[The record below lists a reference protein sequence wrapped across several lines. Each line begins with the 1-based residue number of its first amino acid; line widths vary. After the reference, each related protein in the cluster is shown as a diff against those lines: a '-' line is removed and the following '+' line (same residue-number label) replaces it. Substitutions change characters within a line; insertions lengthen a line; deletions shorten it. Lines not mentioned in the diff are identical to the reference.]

1 MKKKAQSM
9 LEYAL
14 VIGIIAAA
22 LAAMQLYFKR
32 TIQATVKVAA
42 DEIGGQKQGAA
53 DYDYK
58 YDWKIKRA
66 SDTTT
71 TSSGSA
77 TTEQL
82 GGNAV
87 NYGKDD
93 TTTQTG
99 ISSWSVGQQKD

>member
-1 MKKKAQSM
+1 M

-42 DEIGGQKQGAA
+42 DEIGDQKEGAA
-53 DYDYK
+53 DFDYK
-58 YDWKIKRA
+58 YDWKIKGA

-77 TTEQL
+77 TTTQL

-87 NYGKDD
+87 KYEKSD

-99 ISSWSVGQQKD
+99 VSSWSVGQEKE